1 MPGLCLLMPSSGSEG
16 QGGEGRRTRAWT
28 SQLLTRSFLCRSSS
42 SLGLILSSPPTQRA
56 ATTQGRIFP
65 SDSGSWPDGPQAWNK
80 QSDGGGGGG
89 GIWGQHPQNKR
100 LPLCTSIA
108 ALPSSQQPPA
118 TLRPTAPGCLRGIS
132 LFSQVLWKK
141 EETAICDPR
150 LNPYMNLTAREL
162 LDHFI
167 DKETEA
173 QGE

>member
-1 MPGLCLLMPSSGSEG
+1 MGKAGEPGPGPH
-16 QGGEGRRTRAWT
+16 
-28 SQLLTRSFLCRSSS
+28 SS
-42 SLGLILSSPPTQRA
+42 SLDLSSAVPAPALASFFLLPPTQRA

-65 SDSGSWPDGPQAWNK
+65 SDFGSWPDGPQAWNK

-100 LPLCTSIA
+100 LPLCTSLA

-132 LFSQVLWKK
+132 LCSQVLWKK
-141 EETAICDPR
+141 EETAMCDPR